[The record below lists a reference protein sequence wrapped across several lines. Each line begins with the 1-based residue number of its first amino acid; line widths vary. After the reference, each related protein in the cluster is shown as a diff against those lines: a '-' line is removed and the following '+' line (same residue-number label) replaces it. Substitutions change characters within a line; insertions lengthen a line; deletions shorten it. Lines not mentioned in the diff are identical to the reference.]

1 MSKVASLYLPPNVL
15 LGFGRIRK
23 SISEKSGRTWRR
35 YCMIYIKII
44 SMWLASKTST
54 KTGSEACPR
63 RGGGVL
69 GSNWACHRGQG
80 ISSCF
85 LTQDEAQCENWE
97 IHPKLTDKR
106 ISMLLHKFM
115 HYVSLPSSAHETQMY
130 DQEYD
135 LHLPSLVLGL
145 FIINEF
151 CNWVVLHD
159 VIQLTRHKQR
169 YRTHWGLGFRGIWS
183 STCQIWYNVIGWC
196 VFVFNLI
203 YYF

>member
-1 MSKVASLYLPPNVL
+1 MSPQSVAPLLYDIYKNNFNV
-15 LGFGRIRK
+15 
-23 SISEKSGRTWRR
+23 ISFKN
-35 YCMIYIKII
+35 IYEDRFRGV
-44 SMWLASKTST
+44 ST
-54 KTGSEACPR
+54 EGE
-63 RGGGVL
+63 GEL